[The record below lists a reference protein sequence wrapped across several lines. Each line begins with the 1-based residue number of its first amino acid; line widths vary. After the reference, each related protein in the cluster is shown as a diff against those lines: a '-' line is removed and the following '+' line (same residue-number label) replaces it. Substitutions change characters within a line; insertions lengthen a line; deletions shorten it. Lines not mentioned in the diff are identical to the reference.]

1 MSSLL
6 RPLSETNRRGLAA
19 APGRDDA
26 PAPHA
31 PSTAAHSL
39 SGGNSRVRTVHCSA
53 MIIHHARRKCKHSAQ
68 IIWCCMKYRVGRA
81 HMARQC
87 ASGRKSGLGARLRTR
102 EVTGRDAS
110 LPAPLLTVPLELV
123 GRGTV
128 GALPQTPPEA
138 LPLDSARGRRKGTK
152 PPLDPFARLS
162 WLLFP
167 VPLACGFLVLRLNY
181 YFPHSGRGYSPSSA
195 LRSIAL
201 ATTALS
207 SWYVTP
213 YQRSGQVSTRAVAR

>member
-53 MIIHHARRKCKHSAQ
+53 VIIHHARRKCKHSAQ
-68 IIWCCMKYRVGRA
+68 IIWCCTKYWVGRA
-81 HMARQC
+81 PVGRHIARGGE
-87 ASGRKSGLGARLRTR
+87 SGVGGGLRPPV
-102 EVTGRDAS
+102 VTGRGAS
-110 LPAPLLTVPLELV
+110 LPARLLTVPFELV

-152 PPLDPFARLS
+152 SPLT
-162 WLLFP
+162 
-167 VPLACGFLVLRLNY
+167 
-181 YFPHSGRGYSPSSA
+181 PS
-195 LRSIAL
+195 RD
-201 ATTALS
+201 
-207 SWYVTP
+207 
-213 YQRSGQVSTRAVAR
+213 